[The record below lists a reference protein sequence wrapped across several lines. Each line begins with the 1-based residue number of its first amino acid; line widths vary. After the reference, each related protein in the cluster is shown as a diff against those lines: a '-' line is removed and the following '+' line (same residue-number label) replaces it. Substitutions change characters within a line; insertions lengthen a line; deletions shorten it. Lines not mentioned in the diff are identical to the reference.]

1 MLVAVLVRFTNFT
14 DDLLT
19 HDTGTIKSDFH
30 FLAKNLFRNLSEN
43 DPFLFTKVYFHA
55 ITFNL

>member
-19 HDTGTIKSDFH
+19 HGTGTILSKLNDIYALNSLKPVLKH
-30 FLAKNLFRNLSEN
+30 FQGACRC
-43 DPFLFTKVYFHA
+43 
-55 ITFNL
+55 

>member
-19 HDTGTIKSDFH
+19 HSTGTIKLCLDES
-30 FLAKNLFRNLSEN
+30 NEN
-43 DPFLFTKVYFHA
+43 GQTTV
-55 ITFNL
+55 